1 MEGDGQTD
9 IQTYRQT
16 YRHTDRQTDIREY
29 WDSGE
34 SKNGYELNQAQI
46 FLKENFP

>member
-1 MEGDGQTD
+1 MEGDGQTYRPTD
-9 IQTYRQT
+9 IQT
-16 YRHTDRQTDIREY
+16 YRHTDIQTDIREY

-46 FLKENFP
+46 F